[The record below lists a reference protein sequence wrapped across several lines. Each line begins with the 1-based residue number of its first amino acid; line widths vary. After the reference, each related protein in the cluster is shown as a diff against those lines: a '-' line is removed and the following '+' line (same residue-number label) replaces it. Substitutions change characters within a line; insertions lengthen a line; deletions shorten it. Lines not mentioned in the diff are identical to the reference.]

1 MLRTLG
7 YVLRIKKLEDDSKNA
22 LFLGHLGLGD
32 QIWLVGAVQYL
43 SINYDK
49 FYIPCLPHNLK
60 TLSELYVDNPKIK
73 VFTLPMFYDRY
84 HYTVFPTATVRGECM
99 IIPNGFYKTVFRCGL
114 FALPRNDVNDIPNCF
129 YRDLN
134 IDPSIRHT
142 YFYLPKSS
150 RSILLYSFL
159 NDMSYIFVQTKSSD
173 TTTPIITWNINQIL
187 TIDPNVNQYSSDH
200 PWHTLAEKFVN
211 QPFFYYVDLIK
222 HASELHLVN
231 SSFYTLASQISPLDA
246 KVKLCYDRYDGT
258 IISNYNFS

>member
-7 YVLRIKKLEDDSKNA
+7 HDLRIKKLEDDSRNA

-60 TLSELYVDNPKIK
+60 TLSELYIDNLKIK

-84 HYTVFPTATVRGECM
+84 YYTVFPTATVRGECM

-211 QPFFYYVDLIK
+211 QPFLHYSDTIK
-222 HASELHLVN
+222 HAIELHLVN
-231 SSFYTLASQISPLDA
+231 SSFYTLASQLRPLDA
-246 KVKLCYDRYDGT
+246 SVKICYDRETGNVIQHYD
-258 IISNYNFS
+258 FS